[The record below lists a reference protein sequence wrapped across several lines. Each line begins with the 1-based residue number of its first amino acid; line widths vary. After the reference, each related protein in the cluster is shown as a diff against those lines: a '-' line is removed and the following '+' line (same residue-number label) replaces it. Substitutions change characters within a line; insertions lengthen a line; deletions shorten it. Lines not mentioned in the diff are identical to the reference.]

1 MGSNSSQPS
10 AELSE
15 EDVEFISSKA
25 KIDHESVRVWY
36 EKLKAACPNG
46 KISKADTVSF
56 LRSINNGK
64 EDQIEK
70 QAADIHKAFDANN
83 DGIVDQREFLIG
95 FALTSTG
102 SVREKLK
109 YVFRTYDHDKDGVI
123 NKKEIDRMVK
133 IATRLHAK
141 DDPENTSRILDELKQ
156 SLEQLNHGKDLDDI
170 RITSKEFIQ
179 LLMENK
185 ELCELVSPFNIEQPR
200 DVTVQQP
207 HAQSK

>member
-1 MGSNSSQPS
+1 MGAHSSQPP

-15 EDVEFISSKA
+15 EDIEFISHKA
-25 KIDHESVRVWY
+25 KIDHESVKVWY

-46 KISKADTVSF
+46 KISKGDTVSF
-56 LRSINNGK
+56 LRSINSGK
-64 EDQIEK
+64 EEQIQK
-70 QAADIHKAFDANN
+70 LATDIHKAFDANN

-123 NKKEIDRMVK
+123 SKKEVDRMVK
-133 IATRLHAK
+133 IVMRLHAK
-141 DDPENTSRILDELKQ
+141 DDPVNTARIIEELKS
-156 SLEQLNHGKDLDDI
+156 SLEQLNHGKDLEDI
-170 RITSKEFIQ
+170 KITSKEFIQ

-200 DVTVQQP
+200 EVIVQQP

>member
-1 MGSNSSQPS
+1 MGSSASQTP
-10 AELSE
+10 AELSD

-25 KIDHESVRVWY
+25 KIDHDSVRVWY

-56 LRSINNGK
+56 LRSINSGK

-123 NKKEIDRMVK
+123 NRKEIDRMVK
-133 IATRLHAK
+133 IAMRLHAK
-141 DDPENTSRILDELKQ
+141 DDPENTTRIIEELKR
-156 SLEQLNHGKDLDDI
+156 SLEQLNQGKDFDDI

-185 ELCELVSPFNIEQPR
+185 ELCELVSPFNIEPVR
-200 DVTVQQP
+200 DTVVQQP
-207 HAQSK
+207 HAQTK

>member
-1 MGSNSSQPS
+1 MGSSASQTS
-10 AELSE
+10 AELSD

-25 KIDHESVRVWY
+25 KIDHDSVRVWY

-56 LRSINNGK
+56 LRSINSGK

-123 NKKEIDRMVK
+123 NRKEIDRMVK
-133 IATRLHAK
+133 IAMRLHAK
-141 DDPENTSRILDELKQ
+141 DDPENTTRIIEELKR
-156 SLEQLNHGKDLDDI
+156 SLEQLNQGKDFDDI

-185 ELCELVSPFNIEQPR
+185 ELCELVSPFNIEPVR
-200 DVTVQQP
+200 DTVVQQP
-207 HAQSK
+207 HAQTK

>member
-1 MGSNSSQPS
+1 MGSNSSHPP

-15 EDVEFISSKA
+15 EDIEFISSKA
-25 KIDHESVRVWY
+25 KIDHESVKVWY

-46 KISKADTVSF
+46 KISNPYTVI
-56 LRSINNGK
+56 LLLIINSAK
-64 EDQIEK
+64 QDQIEK

-133 IATRLHAK
+133 IAVRLHAK

-200 DVTVQQP
+200 EVTVQQP